1 MNPAP
6 TITVVNRLIA
16 MTLLLLVFSGTL
28 GLGAVWMR
36 GEISRTAN
44 QSRALE
50 GQITDVE
57 RRLDEVNAQVASA
70 VNPDAL
76 LRQGQFMN
84 LALAS
89 PRELQVVRV
98 PESAELRL
106 AAKRN
111 RDIFSLSSA
120 SVEFGSPTATP
131 NSMAPGATTR
141 APAFHVL
148 TASLR

>member
-1 MNPAP
+1 MKPPPSNAL
-6 TITVVNRLIA
+6 VNRLIA
-16 MTLLLLVFSGTL
+16 MALLLLIFSGTL

-36 GEISRTAN
+36 GEISRAAN
-44 QSRALE
+44 RSRALE

-76 LRQGQFMN
+76 LRQGQVMN

-111 RDIFSLSSA
+111 RDVFSLSSA
-120 SVEFGSPTATP
+120 STEGNASGR
-131 NSMAPGATTR
+131 N
-141 APAFHVL
+141 PAFRVI